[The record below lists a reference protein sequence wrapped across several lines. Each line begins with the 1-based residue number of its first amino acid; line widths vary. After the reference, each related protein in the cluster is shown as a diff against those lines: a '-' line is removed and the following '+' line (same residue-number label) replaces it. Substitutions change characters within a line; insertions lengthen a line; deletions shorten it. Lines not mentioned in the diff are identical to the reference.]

1 MKKLSLILIAI
12 LTMTVL
18 FTTSCKKE
26 IENVKNPKQIQ
37 ESASVKSVINSLH
50 SGSSQSAGNPSQ
62 SQVSY
67 AIDQFFCFGY
77 VYPISV
83 VYNDGSVESF
93 ADINEFAFAI
103 VNETQSHY
111 IIDFVYPFD
120 IIQNDGT
127 VTTINNDTDFA
138 NAVNSCQTLE
148 NFALSMDCFEF
159 VYPVDVEMSNGSIVT
174 TNDQQEFEALFALQN
189 VYPVDM
195 VYPFDYTE
203 NGNTHTVTNSLDFQI
218 LLDDCVSGG
227 NWVYHSDLPPFW
239 VFGAFFNLD
248 YPVTLVY
255 NDGST
260 IVVNNETEYDAIIY
274 NDFNN
279 STPDHYVINFQYDFD
294 VTDYNGVTTT
304 IHNLQEF
311 YDLINYYYN
320 NNPNGGGNQG
330 ATLPYSSKFPC
341 FNINYPVTI
350 IYSDGSTLS
359 VSSNAEY
366 DQNLTGAQNIV
377 AVDFQYP
384 ITITQNGYI
393 IVIID
398 RIGFD
403 SYVSSCN

>member
-1 MKKLSLILIAI
+1 MKKFSLFLIAV
-12 LTMTVL
+12 LTMTAL

-26 IENVKNPKQIQ
+26 IENVENPKQVQ
-37 ESASVKSVINSLH
+37 ESASVKSVINSLR
-50 SGSSQSAGNPSQ
+50 SGPSQSAGNATQ
-62 SQVSY
+62 SQVTY
-67 AIDQFFCFGY
+67 AIDQFFCFDY
-77 VYPISV
+77 VYPVSV

-93 ADINEFAFAI
+93 ADINEFALAI
-103 VNETQSHY
+103 VDETQSHY

-120 IIQNDGT
+120 ITQNGT
-127 VTTINNDTDFA
+127 VTTINNDTDFT
-138 NAVNSCQTLE
+138 NAVNSCQTLD
-148 NFALSMDCFEF
+148 NFALSMNCFEF
-159 VYPVDVEMSNGSIVT
+159 VYPVDVEMSDGSIVT
-174 TNDQQEFEALFALQN
+174 ANDQQGFSDLFASQS

-203 NGNTHTVTNSLDFQI
+203 NGNTHTVTNALDFQI

-255 NDGST
+255 NDGTT

-279 STPDHYVINFQYDFD
+279 STPNHYIVDFQYDFD
-294 VTDYNGVTTT
+294 VTDSSGVTTT

-320 NNPNGGGNQG
+320 NLPSGGGNQG
-330 ATLPYSSKFPC
+330 VVLPYSSEFPC
-341 FNINYPVTI
+341 FNIIYPVTI
-350 IYSDGSTLS
+350 VYSDGSTLS
-359 VSSNAEY
+359 VTSNTDY
-366 DQNLTGAQNIV
+366 DQHLYGIQNIL

-384 ITITQNGYI
+384 ITITQNGNTI
-393 IVIID
+393 TIND
-398 RIGFD
+398 RTEFD
-403 SYVSSCN
+403 IYVSGCN